1 MNNYIKHLDGLRAIS
16 VISVII
22 YHAKIEI
29 SGSQVLSGGYLGVD
43 LFFVISGYIIAYV
56 ITKEFERKNNFSLL
70 DFIDRRLRRIFPV
83 ILFSILIFQIPF
95 FFSLISS
102 SLSSYAESINSIFLF
117 NTKIRTF

>member
-29 SGSQVLSGGYLGVD
+29 NGSQVLSGGYLGVD

-56 ITKEFERKNNFSLL
+56 ITKEFEIKNNFSLL
-70 DFIDRRLRRIFPV
+70 DFIDRRIRRIFPV

-95 FFSLISS
+95 FFQPYFI
-102 SLSSYAESINSIFLF
+102 
-117 NTKIRTF
+117 